1 MELFDRDGYDAT
13 TVDDIAAALGI
24 GRRTVF
30 RYFASKADIVWGEFD
45 AELERLDR
53 HLRDAPDGEPL
64 FDCLRRAVVGTNH
77 FGAGELGELRVRI
90 RLIESVDALVAHS
103 AVRYAEWRRV
113 VADFAARRLGG
124 EPDDLPAETL
134 SRAALGAATA
144 AFTCWV
150 RRGDDDLSGDLDRA
164 FELLARGFALPSRP
178 LGHRR
183 RPAQATAGSVAGAVV
198 GVAGGRG
205 STPPPSERDAGHS
218 RRSDDEVDEVDEQS
232 RRGGTPP

>member
-1 MELFDRDGYDAT
+1 MDRGPGHSFVDRPDCQADRQAPSGPASPPGRGRRPTTSRAAITRVAMALFDRDGYDAS

-45 AELERLDR
+45 AELARLDR

-64 FDCLRRAVVGTNH
+64 FDCLRRAVVATNH

-113 VADFAARRLGG
+113 VAVFAARRLGG

-150 RRGDDDLSGDLDRA
+150 RRGDDNLSGDLDQA
-164 FELLARGFALPSRP
+164 FELLARGFSLPEP
-178 LGHRR
+178 PHRR
-183 RPAQATAGSVAGAVV
+183 SAAT
-198 GVAGGRG
+198 
-205 STPPPSERDAGHS
+205 
-218 RRSDDEVDEVDEQS
+218 
-232 RRGGTPP
+232 